1 MRTKQIINP
10 YDLYA
15 LEAALEIRD
24 RLHESVHITILSMG
38 PAAAEEVLKP
48 NFYLGAE
55 RIVLLSDKIFAG
67 SDTLATSYILQKA
80 VEKAG
85 TFDLILCGQQSA
97 DGDTGQVGPMLAGN
111 LKIPFLSQVVGLTD
125 ITMGFLTCERTTDY
139 ESQVVRIPMPAL
151 ICIKNLANSPRS
163 GNIGSTVFGKGIAA
177 GIAGLLQTGLTADCT
192 GLQIKDGLLWQR
204 RPAFAGDMYAT
215 IICKDRR
222 PQMATIRAGVMK
234 PVKPNMGRNGKTFR
248 HMADDDVPGISK
260 IIQRNGLKQNISPL
274 KEAEIVVGIGM
285 GIASKKNIEELQEK
299 ARRIGAVI
307 GATRAVVD
315 SGLLPAQ
322 YQIGLTGSSI
332 CPELYLACGISGSA
346 QHMSGVSAK
355 VLIAVNTDCNSPIFQ
370 HAQYG
375 IVDDAM
381 AVVPKFLEKAALK

>member
-1 MRTKQIINP
+1 MEIAVKKAGSIYIFIEQRLGIPIPLSFELLGEAVRLASHTDMRIC
-10 YDLYA
+10 A
-15 LEAALEIRD
+15 LLLEETEDSKMLFHYGADEIHILTSSNEEGCQEDAAI
-24 RLHESVHITILSMG
+24 
-38 PAAAEEVLKP
+38 
-48 NFYLGAE
+48 E
-55 RIVLLSDKIFAG
+55 RIGRFLKKQKPDIF
-67 SDTLATSYILQKA
+67 L
-80 VEKAG
+80 
-85 TFDLILCGQQSA
+85 
-97 DGDTGQVGPMLAGN
+97 
-111 LKIPFLSQVVGLTD
+111 
-125 ITMGFLTCERTTDY
+125 
-139 ESQVVRIPMPAL
+139 
-151 ICIKNLANSPRS
+151 
-163 GNIGSTVFGKGIAA
+163 IGSTVFGKGIAA